1 MATHLTLICHA
12 ATAAMRAGAFA
23 KDGDPVEDF
32 GRAQAA
38 AMDPLRAALAWT
50 SPALAA
56 RQTAAALGLDA
67 VAAPGLR
74 AGDHGRWAGRRL
86 EDLQVEDPQALAAWL
101 TDPSAAPPGGE
112 TIVELIA
119 RVGAWLDD
127 QIGHDARLVA
137 VTHPEVIRAAVAYSI
152 DAPPRSCLRID
163 VAPLS
168 RAILSFNGH
177 WRLQALGPFR

>member
-56 RQTAAALGLDA
+56 RQTRLRHRAC
-67 VAAPGLR
+67 APAIMDDGPVVVSRICRSKILK
-74 AGDHGRWAGRRL
+74 RWLPGSAIPAPRRL
-86 EDLQVEDPQALAAWL
+86 AA
-101 TDPSAAPPGGE
+101 
-112 TIVELIA
+112 
-119 RVGAWLDD
+119 R
-127 QIGHDARLVA
+127 
-137 VTHPEVIRAAVAYSI
+137 
-152 DAPPRSCLRID
+152 RS
-163 VAPLS
+163 S
-168 RAILSFNGH
+168 S
-177 WRLQALGPFR
+177 